1 MYIIRGRPRGLITYK
16 PRRPIVNKSIV
27 VNAPTPSAQPSSEAS
42 IDIEQSGSGMS
53 GVKNKLSQI
62 KLHANGK
69 TKFNKFISLDL

>member
-1 MYIIRGRPRGLITYK
+1 MYIIRGRARGLITYK
-16 PRRPIVNKSIV
+16 PKRPIVNISIV
-27 VNAPTPSAQPSSEAS
+27 VNNPTSAQPSSGAD

-53 GVKNKLSQI
+53 VVKNKLSQI